1 MATAFENFISNTPC
15 LQAARGTILTRNACR
30 NPWVNEVDISAAQA
44 LGKLGGKQFENFQ
57 LRVDVI
63 NFGNLLNK
71 NWGRQAFSDQGNTCG
86 QICSA
91 TIALVH
97 TGNALPASVP
107 AGGNSPMS
115 QGIFTYDPNFQAF
128 SSANISSLYT
138 IQLSVRY
145 SF

>member
-1 MATAFENFISNTPC
+1 MATAFENFISSTPC
-15 LQAARGTILTRNACR
+15 LQEARGTILTRNACR
-30 NPWVNEVDISAAQA
+30 NPWVNEVDVSIAQS
-44 LGKLGGKQFENFQ
+44 LGKVAGKQFQNLQ
-57 LRVDVI
+57 LRADII

-71 NWGRQAFSDQGNTCG
+71 NWGRQAFSDQGATCG

-97 TGNALPASVP
+97 TGNALPAGVP
-107 AGGNSPMS
+107 AAGNSPNA

-128 SSANISSLYT
+128 SSNNISSLYT
-138 IQLSVRY
+138 IQLSLRY